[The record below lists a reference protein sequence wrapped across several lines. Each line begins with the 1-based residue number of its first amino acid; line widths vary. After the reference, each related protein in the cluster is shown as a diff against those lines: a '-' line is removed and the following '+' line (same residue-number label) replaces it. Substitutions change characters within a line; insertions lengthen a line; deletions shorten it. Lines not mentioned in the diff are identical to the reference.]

1 MKVIC
6 DKKDIVAIAD
16 SVRNKTGTTDQ
27 MTLEKIK
34 TRIDEIGG
42 TEDLTAELAAQAEV
56 ITQLEET
63 VAGKAAAAPVLET
76 LSVIENGTYTPD
88 DGVDGFNQ
96 VVVNVAGSSGGNNT
110 GTYSIQINAPFTCY
124 VDYPS
129 LSIGGSIY
137 YTRATGTNFVENV
150 ISGMTTF
157 INGDI
162 SRGIVLDSYTNL
174 DFASVSDGNLYIQSN
189 TPNVTAIVNL
199 SEDD

>member
-63 VAGKAAAAPVLET
+63 VAGKRQQLLFWKHCLLLRMELIRPMMV
-76 LSVIENGTYTPD
+76 
-88 DGVDGFNQ
+88 
-96 VVVNVAGSSGGNNT
+96 
-110 GTYSIQINAPFTCY
+110 
-124 VDYPS
+124 
-129 LSIGGSIY
+129 
-137 YTRATGTNFVENV
+137 
-150 ISGMTTF
+150 
-157 INGDI
+157 
-162 SRGIVLDSYTNL
+162 
-174 DFASVSDGNLYIQSN
+174 
-189 TPNVTAIVNL
+189 
-199 SEDD
+199 

>member
-96 VVVNVAGSSGGNNT
+96 VVVNVASSSGEDTT
-110 GTYSIQINAPFTCY
+110 GTYSIQINAPFECSII
-124 VDYPS
+124 YPI
-129 LSIGGSIY
+129 LLNGNVY
-137 YTRATGTNFVENV
+137 YQRVINTNFVENV
-150 ISGMTTF
+150 LTGMTTY
-157 INGDI
+157 
-162 SRGIVLDSYTNL
+162 IVTHTNWYAVIDSYTNL
-174 DFASVSDGNLYIQSN
+174 NFALNFENDIYVQSN
-189 TPNVTAIVNL
+189 TPNVIAVVNL